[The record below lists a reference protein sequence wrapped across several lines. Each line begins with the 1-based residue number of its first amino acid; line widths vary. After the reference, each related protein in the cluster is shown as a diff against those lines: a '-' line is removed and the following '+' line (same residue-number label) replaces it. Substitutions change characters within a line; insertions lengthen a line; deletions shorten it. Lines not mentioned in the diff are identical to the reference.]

1 MHIAMEIV
9 KRVAAIVV
17 YPLQPLLVPQ
27 IHRQLPSLLQL
38 IWSFGMLVLALSPH
52 CPRKEM

>member
-1 MHIAMEIV
+1 MHIAMGIV
-9 KRVAAIVV
+9 TRAVAIVV
-17 YPLQPLLVPQ
+17 YPLQLLHVPQ
-27 IHRQLPSLLQL
+27 ILRQLPSLLQL